1 MNRADE
7 HNVISQIRG
16 LAELSAQ
23 RRVSLVDVQEILADH
38 VRKIQTKEAV
48 TNWSL
53 VAFESADIDRD
64 GFISF
69 TQFQCLFERLHPT
82 PSRRVIEIAFRSGVH
97 SSMSNQISRT
107 QFIGAATRILN
118 SMPVLQSSCRKHR
131 LKKRPADSALNNLP
145 DLSQAVPIWRAEDE
159 VLEVGPDLRN
169 RWKRRLTAAE
179 KRFCATQMGV
189 AHTVLDT
196 VAEHWTRWAASINFY
211 VDTMNHAEDQS
222 SNEMAIRIS
231 RARNELCTAL
241 SREVTE
247 VTSDTAMSLQT
258 NLSYNQG
265 SVRNTVHR
273 AHSALYW
280 FRKILTLVSEH
291 QADLRFR
298 LGLVGCSVSGLEP
311 ELKALESVIHLR
323 WSGQD
328 G

>member
-1 MNRADE
+1 M
-7 HNVISQIRG
+7 
-16 LAELSAQ
+16 
-23 RRVSLVDVQEILADH
+23 
-38 VRKIQTKEAV
+38 
-48 TNWSL
+48 
-53 VAFESADIDRD
+53 
-64 GFISF
+64 
-69 TQFQCLFERLHPT
+69 
-82 PSRRVIEIAFRSGVH
+82 
-97 SSMSNQISRT
+97 
-107 QFIGAATRILN
+107 
-118 SMPVLQSSCRKHR
+118 
-131 LKKRPADSALNNLP
+131 
-145 DLSQAVPIWRAEDE
+145 
-159 VLEVGPDLRN
+159 LEVGPDLRN

-323 WSGQD
+323 WSRPGWLAGSQENTYRALVGPLTEARRKELLSRLGSKDHDWLCSPLEID
-328 G
+328 GNSILESLGESAITGKNEIQTERLRYRMATEHDLRLLFLDVQAIQHTKEKKESTQ